1 MPVIFDAIELL
12 IIPSFPA
19 TNGSL
24 IRVLEGTSRKSSAP
38 QKLKAAS
45 RVLAKMKRFAG
56 VPPKT

>member
-12 IIPSFPA
+12 IILSFPA
-19 TNGSL
+19 TKGSL
-24 IRVLEGTSRKSSAP
+24 ILVFEGTSRKSSAQ

-56 VPPKT
+56 VPHKT